1 MELKKSTEEILP
13 LKEIENRYRSQ
24 GRSINTSHE
33 RRDEMKVLKT
43 KQMKFEKKDKKK
55 FKDRCVDIFAGLG
68 ANRGKVS
75 LKQMDDINKQS
86 K

>member
-1 MELKKSTEEILP
+1 
-13 LKEIENRYRSQ
+13 
-24 GRSINTSHE
+24 
-33 RRDEMKVLKT
+33 
-43 KQMKFEKKDKKK
+43 MKFEKKDKKK

>member
-1 MELKKSTEEILP
+1 MCLKMELKKSTEEILP

-43 KQMKFEKKDKKK
+43 K
-55 FKDRCVDIFAGLG
+55 
-68 ANRGKVS
+68 
-75 LKQMDDINKQS
+75 
-86 K
+86 